1 MLFLKAI
8 TTEGST
14 EYFNIENIL
23 TIKPYGE
30 NLKNLKIFMGAGLYW
45 IVKADS
51 VEIVELNEIL
61 GGLQNEQL
69 SKAKGKS
76 KVKGG

>member
-8 TTEGST
+8 TTEGNT
-14 EYFNIENIL
+14 EYFNIEKIL

-30 NLKNLKIFMGAGLYW
+30 NLNSLKILMGAGLYW
-45 IVKADS
+45 TVKANT
-51 VEIVELNEIL
+51 VEIVELNGIL

-69 SKAKGKS
+69 PKAKGKS

>member
-1 MLFLKAI
+1 MKFLKAV
-8 TTEGST
+8 TTDGST
-14 EYFNIENIL
+14 EYFNTQNIL
-23 TIKPYGE
+23 TVKRYGE
-30 NLKNLKIFMGAGLYW
+30 NLSNLKILMGAGLYW
-45 IVKADS
+45 IVKADT

>member
-8 TTEGST
+8 TKEGFT
-14 EYFNIENIL
+14 EYFNTQNIL
-23 TIKPYGE
+23 TLQPYGE
-30 NLKNLKIFMGAGLYW
+30 NLKYFKILMGAGLYW
-45 IVKADS
+45 TVKADT

-69 SKAKGKS
+69 SKTKGKG

>member
-23 TIKPYGE
+23 SIKPCGNNFE
-30 NLKNLKIFMGAGLYW
+30 DLKILMGAGLYW
-45 IVKADS
+45 IVKADT
-51 VEIVELNEIL
+51 VEIVELNGIL

-69 SKAKGKS
+69 SKTKGKS

>member
-1 MLFLKAI
+1 MK
-8 TTEGST
+8 E
-14 EYFNIENIL
+14 
-23 TIKPYGE
+23 KPQTE
-30 NLKNLKIFMGAGLYW
+30 NLKSFKILMGAGLYW
-45 IVKADS
+45 TVKADT

-69 SKAKGKS
+69 SKAKGKG